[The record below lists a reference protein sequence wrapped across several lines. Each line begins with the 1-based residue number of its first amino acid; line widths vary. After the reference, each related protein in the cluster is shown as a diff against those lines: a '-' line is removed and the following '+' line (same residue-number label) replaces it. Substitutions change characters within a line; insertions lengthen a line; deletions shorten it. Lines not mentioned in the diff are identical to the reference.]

1 MFLFESIYLQMGIA
15 MGCFIAIFVFVVAK
29 PRNALIPIIF
39 DGILS
44 LISVCA
50 IMVGIVFA
58 LGIIQSSVGFMIGYV
73 VCYSVL
79 YIIKCTVKK
88 SSRNIEKNTSYEEMT
103 QNDIEL
109 NSLIQK
115 LMENSEDESDKD
127 DN

>member
-1 MFLFESIYLQMGIA
+1 MGIA

-29 PRNALIPIIF
+29 PRNALIPIII

-88 SSRNIEKNTSYEEMT
+88 SSLSIEKNTSYEEMT